1 MFAHA
6 MAGTVLKNALID
18 QTERSLLAFS
28 SGKCMLTWKAPF
40 GLQNRKEDIAA
51 KAVVSSGCERNPD

>member
-28 SGKCMLTWKAPF
+28 SGKCMLAWKAPF
-40 GLQNRKEDIAA
+40 GLQNRKDRYCG
-51 KAVVSSGCERNPD
+51 KSSGVIRLRAKS